1 METWWWIRG
10 TRTHHQDTKVPRTG
24 FYKKGLTPEPA
35 QAPLSGMGTGFHLKR
50 GTILSPLTAILSS
63 IAAMSCCLPVGTF
76 LAAAGLAGTSA
87 FMDSA
92 RPYFLGLSLLLLGFG
107 FWQTYGAKSCP
118 AKKNRASV

>member
-1 METWWWIRG
+1 
-10 TRTHHQDTKVPRTG
+10 
-24 FYKKGLTPEPA
+24 
-35 QAPLSGMGTGFHLKR
+35 
-50 GTILSPLTAILSS
+50 
-63 IAAMSCCLPVGTF
+63 MSCCLPVGTF

-118 AKKNRASV
+118 ARKNRAAVLLLWFAVGMVLILFLFPQAIAGFLADWSRKGLPR